1 MNMGH
6 EELLNQIGSLLE
18 TYSKHSAYADKARER
33 AEQFSSAV
41 IEKVI
46 ADHQIKAAL
55 VADDIQ
61 PLIPLVAEELSKI
74 NSLIG
79 EVEQSKGD
87 LGERIEELELRKAIG
102 EVSEEEFDSM
112 TSDGKDTVR
121 EADEQ
126 IAAHTQARDQIQGV
140 LDQWKDL
147 SGEGV
152 EAQPIGVEVAVE
164 DDASEDEI
172 DPVVDAILPGFESEY
187 DADSVEIESIS
198 DEDSEGVAEAVVAY
212 EMDDDVADEAVD
224 VVPADEEADAGLV
237 VDVAMDDTGIVKK
250 ALTVEDSEVAD
261 IGVDASEEGVEPF
274 IEPEVDDQEEDNEA
288 GDGESRRAILLS
300 NEGTP
305 DEQIYALTGEVFTV
319 GRGRDNDLQIKN
331 DSKVSRFHCKI
342 YQRGAN
348 YYLEDNKSSNGSM
361 VNGELISERRLFGGE
376 ELVIGETFFRFR
388 VM

>member
-1 MNMGH
+1 MGH
-6 EELLNQIGSLLE
+6 EELLNQIGSLIE
-18 TYSKHSAYADKARER
+18 TYAKHAAYAEKARER

-61 PLIPLVAEELSKI
+61 PLIPLVADELAKI
-74 NSLIG
+74 NLLIG

-102 EVSEEEFDSM
+102 EVSEEDFDSM

-126 IAAHTQARDQIQGV
+126 IAAHTQARDQIQAV
-140 LDQWKDL
+140 LDQWKEL

-164 DDASEDEI
+164 DDVSEDQN
-172 DPVVDAILPGFESEY
+172 DPVVDAILPGFEAEY

-198 DEDSEGVAEAVVAY
+198 VEDSEGVAEAVVAY
-212 EMDDDVADEAVD
+212 EMDDEVADEAVD
-224 VVPADEEADAGLV
+224 VVPVDEEADVDLV
-237 VDVAMDDTGIVKK
+237 VDVAIDETGIEKK

-261 IGVDASEEGVEPF
+261 IGVDASEEGAEPF
-274 IEPEVDDQEEDNEA
+274 IEPKVDDQEEDNEA